1 MAIDMATLQEEKVL
15 LQKDFEEMKSNQIE
29 NYILRSKKKNIN
41 QDFIRSY
48 KINENGFLVNFH
60 KNGLKQNVKFKEQT
74 WIPLSQAFQDVTSIP
89 GIPMGHIVLLRGHS
103 DTGKTT
109 ALLETAVSAQKRGV
123 LPVFIITEMKWN
135 WEHAKQMGLQVEEV
149 VDKDTGE
156 IINYEGEFIYADR
169 ETIHTIEDVAKFIL
183 DLIDEQKR
191 GNLPYDLVFLWD
203 SIGSVPCE
211 MSVKSNKNNNEWN
224 AGAMSTQ
231 FGNSVNQRITLSRK
245 ESSEFTN
252 TLVCIN
258 KVWTAKAES
267 PMGQPKLMNKGGF
280 AMWFDSTFVVTFGNI
295 SNAGTSKI
303 KAIKDGK
310 QVEFAKRVNLQ
321 IDKNH
326 INGVTTRGKIVMTP
340 HGFINDNDKELKE
353 YKNENAQAWKDIL
366 GGADFTIVEEEQAY
380 NDITTYTEE
389 PQ

>member
-1 MAIDMATLQEEKVL
+1 MPRKKSLQEAVSKEIKSKFDLSSFKEK
-15 LQKDFEEMKSNQIE
+15 K
-29 NYILRSKKKNIN
+29 
-41 QDFIRSY
+41 
-48 KINENGFLVNFH
+48 
-60 KNGLKQNVKFKEQT
+60 GLKQNVKFKEQE
-74 WIPLSQAFQDVTSIP
+74 WIPLSKAFQDVTSIP

-109 ALLETAVSAQKRGV
+109 ALLEAAVSAQKRKI

-135 WEHAKQMGLQVEEV
+135 WEHAKQMGLEVDEV

-156 IINYEGEFIYADR
+156 IVNYEGNFIYVDR
-169 ETIHTIEDVAKFIL
+169 ESINTIEDVAVFIL

-191 GNLPYDLVFLWD
+191 GNLPYDLLFLWD

-231 FGNSVNQRITLSRK
+231 FGNNVNQRITLSRK
-245 ESSEFTN
+245 ESSKHTN

-267 PMGQPKLMNKGGF
+267 PMGKPKLMNKGGF

-326 INGVTTRGKIVMTP
+326 INGVTTRGRIVMTP
-340 HGFINDNDKELKE
+340 HGFINDNDKELKD
-353 YKNENAQAWKDIL
+353 YKTDNAAAWKSIL
-366 GGADFTIVEEEQAY
+366 GGTDFQIVEEDHEY
-380 NDITTYTEE
+380 NDITSYTEE
-389 PQ
+389 PE

>member
-1 MAIDMATLQEEKVL
+1 MA
-15 LQKDFEEMKSNQIE
+15 
-29 NYILRSKKKNIN
+29 KKKAKSLSEAVSAEV
-41 QDFIRSY
+41 RSSFDLN
-48 KINENGFLVNFH
+48 KF
-60 KNGLKQNVKFKEQT
+60 KNKKGLDKNVKFKDQE
-74 WIPLSQAFQDVTSIP
+74 WIPLSKAFQDVTSIP
-89 GIPMGHIVLLRGHS
+89 GIPMGHIVILRGHS

-109 ALLETAVSAQKRGV
+109 ALIEAAVSAQKRKI

-135 WEHAKQMGLQVEEV
+135 WEHATQMGLDIDIERDPE
-149 VDKDTGE
+149 TNE
-156 IINYEGEFIYADR
+156 ITDYNGNFIYVDR
-169 ETIHTIEDVAKFIL
+169 ETLHTIEDVAAFIL
-183 DLIDEQKR
+183 DLIDEQKK
-191 GNLPYDLVFLWD
+191 GALPYDLLFLWD

-211 MSVKSNKNNNEWN
+211 MSVRSNKNNNEWN

-245 ESSEFTN
+245 ESSVYTN

-303 KAIKDGK
+303 KAIKEGK

-326 INGVTTRGKIVMTP
+326 INGMTTRGKIIMTP
-340 HGFINDNDKELKE
+340 HGFINDDEKELKE
-353 YKNENAQAWKDIL
+353 YKSSHAEEWSAIL
-366 GGADFTIVEEEQAY
+366 GGTDFDVVEESYVPSDSVQFTA
-380 NDITTYTEE
+380 E
-389 PQ
+389 PE

>member
-1 MAIDMATLQEEKVL
+1 MAKR
-15 LQKDFEEMKSNQIE
+15 KKSLSEAVSSEIQSAFN
-29 NYILRSKKKNIN
+29 LDSFKSKK
-41 QDFIRSY
+41 
-48 KINENGFLVNFH
+48 
-60 KNGLKQNVKFKEQT
+60 GLTSKAKFKEQE
-74 WIPLSQAFQDVTSIP
+74 WIPLSKAYQEITSVP

-109 ALLETAVSAQKRGV
+109 ALLETAVEAQKRKI

-135 WEHAKQMGLQVEEV
+135 WEHAIQMGLKVNEV
-149 VDKDTGE
+149 IDKETGE
-156 IINYEGEFIYADR
+156 VIDYTGNFIYVDR
-169 ETIHTIEDVAKFIL
+169 ETINSIEDVSGFIL
-183 DLIDEQKR
+183 DLIDEQKN
-191 GNLPYDLVFLWD
+191 GNLPYDLLFLWD

-211 MSVKSNKNNNEWN
+211 MSIKSNKNNNEWN

-245 ESSEFTN
+245 ESYAYTN

-267 PMGQPKLMNKGGF
+267 PMGKPKLMNKGGF

-295 SNAGTSKI
+295 MNAGTSKI
-303 KAIKDGK
+303 KAIKGGK
-310 QVEFAKRVNLQ
+310 QVEFAKRVNVQ

-326 INGVTTRGKIVMTP
+326 INGMTTRGKIVMTP
-340 HGFINDNDKELKE
+340 HGFILDNEKDLKK
-353 YKNENAQAWKDIL
+353 YKDDHKDEWAAIL
-366 GGADFTIVEEEQAY
+366 GGGDFIIAEEDQAY
-380 NDITTYTEE
+380 TDITSHVDE

>member
-1 MAIDMATLQEEKVL
+1 MA
-15 LQKDFEEMKSNQIE
+15 
-29 NYILRSKKKNIN
+29 KKKKSLSEAVSAEI
-41 QDFIRSY
+41 QS
-48 KINENGFLVNFH
+48 NFNLDAF
-60 KNGLKQNVKFKEQT
+60 KEKKGLKQNIKFKDQE

-109 ALLETAVSAQKRGV
+109 AMIEAAVSAQKRKI

-135 WEHAKQMGLQVEEV
+135 WEHATQMGMDVREV
-149 VDKDTGE
+149 KDPETGE
-156 IINYEGEFIYADR
+156 VLNYEGNFIYVDR
-169 ETIHTIEDVAKFIL
+169 ETINSIEDVAGFIL
-183 DLIDEQKR
+183 DLIDEQKK
-191 GNLPYDLVFLWD
+191 GNLPYDLLFLWD

-211 MSVKSNKNNNEWN
+211 MSIKSNKNNNEWN

-231 FGNSVNQRITLSRK
+231 FGNSVNQKITLSRK
-245 ESSEFTN
+245 ESSQYTN

-258 KVWTAKAES
+258 KVWTLKAES
-267 PMGQPKLMNKGGF
+267 PMGKPKLMNKGGY

-295 SNAGTSKI
+295 MSAGTSKI

-310 QVEFAKRVNLQ
+310 QVEFAKRVNIQ

-340 HGFINDNDKELKE
+340 HGFINDNDRELKA
-353 YKNENAQAWKDIL
+353 YKEDRKDEWKAIL
-366 GGADFTIVEEEQAY
+366 GGGDFRVVEEDQAY
-380 NDITTYTEE
+380 SDITSFGDE

>member
-1 MAIDMATLQEEKVL
+1 MA
-15 LQKDFEEMKSNQIE
+15 
-29 NYILRSKKKNIN
+29 KKKAKSLSEAVSAEV
-41 QDFIRSY
+41 RSSFDLN
-48 KINENGFLVNFH
+48 KF
-60 KNGLKQNVKFKEQT
+60 KNKKGLDKNVKFKDQE
-74 WIPLSQAFQDVTSIP
+74 WIPLSKAFQDVTSIP
-89 GIPMGHIVLLRGHS
+89 GIPMGHIVILRGHS

-109 ALLETAVSAQKRGV
+109 ALIEAAVSAQKRKI

-135 WEHAKQMGLQVEEV
+135 WEHATQMGLDIDIER
-149 VDKDTGE
+149 DPDTNE
-156 IINYEGEFIYADR
+156 ILDYNGNFIYVDR
-169 ETIHTIEDVAKFIL
+169 ETLHTIEDVAAFIL
-183 DLIDEQKR
+183 DLIDEQKK
-191 GNLPYDLVFLWD
+191 GNLPYDLLFLWD

-211 MSVKSNKNNNEWN
+211 LSVRSNKNNNEWN

-245 ESSEFTN
+245 ESSTYTN

-267 PMGQPKLMNKGGF
+267 PMGKPKLMNKGGF

-303 KAIKDGK
+303 KAIKEGK

-326 INGVTTRGKIVMTP
+326 INGMTTRGKIIMTP
-340 HGFINDNDKELKE
+340 HGFINDDEKELKD
-353 YKNENAQAWKDIL
+353 YKSEHAEEWSAIL
-366 GGADFTIVEEEQAY
+366 GGTDFDVVEENYVPSDSIQFVA
-380 NDITTYTEE
+380 E
-389 PQ
+389 PE

>member
-1 MAIDMATLQEEKVL
+1 MA
-15 LQKDFEEMKSNQIE
+15 
-29 NYILRSKKKNIN
+29 RKKKSLTEAVSAEI
-41 QDFIRSY
+41 QS
-48 KINENGFLVNFH
+48 NFNLDAF
-60 KNGLKQNVKFKEQT
+60 KEKKGLKQNIKFKDQE

-109 ALLETAVSAQKRGV
+109 AMIEAAVSAQKRKI

-135 WEHAKQMGLQVEEV
+135 WEHATQMGMDVKEV
-149 VDKDTGE
+149 KDPETGE
-156 IINYEGEFIYADR
+156 VLNYEGNFIYVDR
-169 ETIHTIEDVAKFIL
+169 ESINSIEDVAGFIL
-183 DLIDEQKR
+183 DLIDEQKK
-191 GNLPYDLVFLWD
+191 GNLPYDLLFLWD

-211 MSVKSNKNNNEWN
+211 MSLKSNKNNNEWN

-231 FGNSVNQRITLSRK
+231 FGNNVNQKITLSRK
-245 ESSEFTN
+245 ESSTFTN

-258 KVWTAKAES
+258 KVWTLKAES
-267 PMGQPKLMNKGGF
+267 PMGKPKLMNKGGY

-295 SNAGTSKI
+295 MSAGTSKI

-310 QVEFAKRVNLQ
+310 QVEFAKRVNIQ

-340 HGFINDNDKELKE
+340 HGFINDNDRELKE
-353 YKNENAQAWKDIL
+353 YKEARKDDWAAIL
-366 GGADFTIVEEEQAY
+366 GGGDFRVVEEDQAY
-380 NDITTYTEE
+380 SDITSFGKE
-389 PQ
+389 PE

>member
-1 MAIDMATLQEEKVL
+1 MPKIKKSLSEAVSKEIKSKFSLDSFKEK
-15 LQKDFEEMKSNQIE
+15 K
-29 NYILRSKKKNIN
+29 
-41 QDFIRSY
+41 
-48 KINENGFLVNFH
+48 
-60 KNGLKQNVKFKEQT
+60 GLKQNVKFKDQS
-74 WIPLSQAFQDVTSIP
+74 WIPLSKAFQNVTSVP

-109 ALLETAVSAQKRGV
+109 ALLESAVSAQKRNI

-135 WEHAKQMGLQVEEV
+135 WEYAKQMGLEVEEV
-149 VDKDTGE
+149 IDKETGE
-156 IINYEGEFIYADR
+156 VENYEGNFIYVDR
-169 ETIHTIEDVAKFIL
+169 ETIHTIEDVAVFIL
-183 DLIDEQKR
+183 DLMDEQKK
-191 GNLPYDLVFLWD
+191 GNLPYDLLFLWD

-231 FGNSVNQRITLSRK
+231 FGNNVNQRVTLSRK
-245 ESSEFTN
+245 ESSQFTN

-267 PMGQPKLMNKGGF
+267 PMGKPKLMNKGGF

-326 INGVTTRGKIVMTP
+326 INGITTRGRIIMTP
-340 HGFINDNDKELKE
+340 HGFINDNDKELKS
-353 YKNENAQAWKDIL
+353 YKEKNSKAWNKIL
-366 GGADFTIVEEEQAY
+366 GGTDFQIIEEDQEY
-380 NDITTYTEE
+380 NDITSYTEE

>member
-1 MAIDMATLQEEKVL
+1 MPRVK
-15 LQKDFEEMKSNQIE
+15 KSLSEAVSKEI
-29 NYILRSKKKNIN
+29 RSKFDLSSFKEKK
-41 QDFIRSY
+41 
-48 KINENGFLVNFH
+48 
-60 KNGLKQNVKFKEQT
+60 GLKQNVKFKEQT

-89 GIPMGHIVLLRGHS
+89 GIPQGHIVLLRGHS

-109 ALLETAVSAQKRGV
+109 ALLETAVSAQKRGI

-135 WEHAKQMGLQVEEV
+135 WEHAKQMGLQVDEV

-156 IINYEGEFIYADR
+156 ITNYEGEFIYADR
-169 ETIHTIEDVAKFIL
+169 ETIHSIEDVAKFIL
-183 DLIDEQKR
+183 DLIDDQKR

-211 MSVKSNKNNNEWN
+211 MSIKSNKNNNEWN

-267 PMGQPKLMNKGGF
+267 PMGKPKLMNKGGF

-340 HGFINDNDKELKE
+340 HGFINDDDKELKA
-353 YKNENAQAWKDIL
+353 YKNENAKAWQDIL
-366 GGADFTIVEEEQAY
+366 GGTDFTIVEEEQAY

>member
-1 MAIDMATLQEEKVL
+1 MA
-15 LQKDFEEMKSNQIE
+15 
-29 NYILRSKKKNIN
+29 RKKKSLSEAVSAEIQSKFNLN
-41 QDFIRSY
+41 AF
-48 KINENGFLVNFH
+48 KE
-60 KNGLKQNVKFKEQT
+60 KKGLKQNIRFKDQE

-109 ALLETAVSAQKRGV
+109 AMIEAAVSAQKRNI

-135 WEHAKQMGLQVEEV
+135 WEHAEQMGLDINVERDPETNEV
-149 VDKDTGE
+149 T
-156 IINYEGEFIYADR
+156 NYEGNFIYVDR
-169 ETIHTIEDVAKFIL
+169 ETINSIEDVAGFIL
-183 DLIDEQKR
+183 DLLDEQKK
-191 GNLPYDLVFLWD
+191 GNLPYDLLFLWD

-211 MSVKSNKNNNEWN
+211 MSLKSNKNNNEWN

-231 FGNSVNQRITLSRK
+231 FGNNVNQRITLSRK
-245 ESSEFTN
+245 ESSPYTN

-258 KVWTAKAES
+258 KVWTLKPES
-267 PMGQPKLMNKGGF
+267 PMGQPKLMNKGGY
-280 AMWFDSTFVVTFGNI
+280 AMWFDSTFVVTFGNVM
-295 SNAGTSKI
+295 SAGTSKI

-310 QVEFAKRVNLQ
+310 QVEFAKRVNIQ

-340 HGFINDNDKELKE
+340 HGFINDNDRELKS
-353 YKNENAQAWKDIL
+353 YKEEMKDEWKAIL
-366 GGADFTIVEEEQAY
+366 GGGDFRVVEEDQAY
-380 NDITTYTEE
+380 TDITSHTDE

>member
-1 MAIDMATLQEEKVL
+1 MPRVK
-15 LQKDFEEMKSNQIE
+15 KSLSEAVSKEI
-29 NYILRSKKKNIN
+29 RSKFDLSSFKEKK
-41 QDFIRSY
+41 
-48 KINENGFLVNFH
+48 
-60 KNGLKQNVKFKEQT
+60 GLKQNVKFKEQT

-89 GIPMGHIVLLRGHS
+89 GIPQGHIVLLRGHS

-109 ALLETAVSAQKRGV
+109 ALLETAVSAQKRGI

-156 IINYEGEFIYADR
+156 ITNYEGEFIYADR

-267 PMGQPKLMNKGGF
+267 PMGKPKLMNKGGF

-353 YKNENAQAWKDIL
+353 YKNANAQAWKDIL